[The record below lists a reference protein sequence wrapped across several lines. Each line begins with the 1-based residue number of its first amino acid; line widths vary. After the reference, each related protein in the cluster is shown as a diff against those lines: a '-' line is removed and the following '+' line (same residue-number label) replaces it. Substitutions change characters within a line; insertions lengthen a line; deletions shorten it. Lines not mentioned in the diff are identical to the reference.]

1 MPKPKAAVDPQKC
14 SPQACE
20 GGLCAAAAVCPRKVM
35 VQDDPYETP
44 FVEMDLCQGCFTC
57 LQACPLKAI
66 RKM

>member
-14 SPQACE
+14 SPGVCDS
-20 GGLCAAAAVCPRKVM
+20 GICAAALVCPRKVM
-35 VQDDPYETP
+35 TQENPYEMP
-44 FVEMDLCQGCFTC
+44 FIDMDLCQGCFTC